1 MTMHFPFICFTSLA
15 AARIASCLTVSNVF
29 FCVTA
34 QPPSFTITSTS
45 HLSAITT
52 DEKAKCEICQA
63 CFFHPDS
70 LVCLVPKVFFGHFS
84 RDHPTRS
91 RNMKHWRNNE
101 VFITPFLL
109 ILKKKFVI
117 PSDYS
122 TKKDII
128 SWTPNFRYTFSIIRE
143 TTPRFFQPKRILL
156 PLGLTGILEY
166 HYPLPIPTARCPESR
181 TKSSQK

>member
-70 LVCLVPKVFFGHFS
+70 LVCLVPRVFFGHFS

-91 RNMKHWRNNE
+91 RNMNE

-109 ILKKKFVI
+109 ILKKNSLFHLII
-117 PSDYS
+117 P
-122 TKKDII
+122 
-128 SWTPNFRYTFSIIRE
+128 
-143 TTPRFFQPKRILL
+143 PKRTLFHELQISVTPFPSSGELR
-156 PLGLTGILEY
+156 
-166 HYPLPIPTARCPESR
+166 HS
-181 TKSSQK
+181 SSQENFVTFGIDRYIGIPLSPSHTNCPMSRIQD

>member
-1 MTMHFPFICFTSLA
+1 MFNTFKCILLCNRTATKFHNHFY
-15 AARIASCLTVSNVF
+15 
-29 FCVTA
+29 
-34 QPPSFTITSTS
+34 ITSVC
-45 HLSAITT
+45 HNHGREGEMRNLPGVFLSSRLPRLSRA
-52 DEKAKCEICQA
+52 QG
-63 CFFHPDS
+63 F
-70 LVCLVPKVFFGHFS
+70 FS

-91 RNMKHWRNNE
+91 RNMKHFRNNE

-166 HYPLPIPTARCPESR
+166 HYPLPIPTARCPGSR

>member
-1 MTMHFPFICFTSLA
+1 MFNSFKCILLCNRTATKFHNHFY
-15 AARIASCLTVSNVF
+15 
-29 FCVTA
+29 
-34 QPPSFTITSTS
+34 ITSVC
-45 HLSAITT
+45 HNHGREGEMRNLPGVVLSSRLPRLSRA
-52 DEKAKCEICQA
+52 QG
-63 CFFHPDS
+63 FF
-70 LVCLVPKVFFGHFS
+70 FFGHFS

-91 RNMKHWRNNE
+91 SNMKQWRNNE
-101 VFITPFLL
+101 VFITPFL
-109 ILKKKFVI
+109 IYSKKKFVI

-143 TTPRFFQPKRILL
+143 TTPRFFQPKRIFL

-166 HYPLPIPTARCPESR
+166 HYPLPTPTARCPGSR

>member
-1 MTMHFPFICFTSLA
+1 MFNSFKCILLCNRTATKFHNHFY
-15 AARIASCLTVSNVF
+15 
-29 FCVTA
+29 
-34 QPPSFTITSTS
+34 ITSVC
-45 HLSAITT
+45 HNHGLEGEMRNLPGVFLSSRLPRLSRA
-52 DEKAKCEICQA
+52 QG
-63 CFFHPDS
+63 F
-70 LVCLVPKVFFGHFS
+70 FFGHFS

-109 ILKKKFVI
+109 ILQKKFVI

>member
-1 MTMHFPFICFTSLA
+1 MFNSFKCILLCNRTATKFHNHFY
-15 AARIASCLTVSNVF
+15 
-29 FCVTA
+29 
-34 QPPSFTITSTS
+34 ITSVC
-45 HLSAITT
+45 HNHGREGEMRNLPGVFLSSRLPRLSRA
-52 DEKAKCEICQA
+52 QG
-63 CFFHPDS
+63 F
-70 LVCLVPKVFFGHFS
+70 FFGHFS

-109 ILKKKFVI
+109 IPPKKSVI
-117 PSDYS
+117 PSDYF

-166 HYPLPIPTARCPESR
+166 HYPLPIPTARCPGSR

>member
-52 DEKAKCEICQA
+52 DEKAKCEICQT

-70 LVCLVPKVFFGHFS
+70 LVCLVPRVFFGHFS

-101 VFITPFLL
+101 VFITPCVHYS
-109 ILKKKFVI
+109 IPSNSQKKFVI

-128 SWTPNFRYTFSIIRE
+128 SWTPNFRYLFHHPGNHAT
-143 TTPRFFQPKRILL
+143 LL
-156 PLGLTGILEY
+156 PAEENFVTFGIDRY
-166 HYPLPIPTARCPESR
+166 IGIPLSPSHTNCPMSR
-181 TKSSQK
+181 IQD

>member
-1 MTMHFPFICFTSLA
+1 MFNSFKCILLCNRTATKFHNHFY
-15 AARIASCLTVSNVF
+15 
-29 FCVTA
+29 
-34 QPPSFTITSTS
+34 ITSVC
-45 HLSAITT
+45 HNHGREGEMRNLPGVFLSSRLPRLSRA
-52 DEKAKCEICQA
+52 QG
-63 CFFHPDS
+63 F
-70 LVCLVPKVFFGHFS
+70 FFGHFS

-109 ILKKKFVI
+109 ILVI

-166 HYPLPIPTARCPESR
+166 HYPLPIPTARCPGSR

>member
-52 DEKAKCEICQA
+52 DEKAKCEICQT

-70 LVCLVPKVFFGHFS
+70 LVCLVPRVFFGHFS

-109 ILKKKFVI
+109 ILKKNSLFHLII
-117 PSDYS
+117 PPKR
-122 TKKDII
+122 TLFHELQI
-128 SWTPNFRYTFSIIRE
+128 SVTFSIIRE

-166 HYPLPIPTARCPESR
+166 HYPLPIPTARCPGSR

>member
-1 MTMHFPFICFTSLA
+1 MFNSFKCILLCNRTATKFHNHFY
-15 AARIASCLTVSNVF
+15 
-29 FCVTA
+29 
-34 QPPSFTITSTS
+34 ITSVC
-45 HLSAITT
+45 HNHGREGEMRNLPGVFLSSRLPRLSRA
-52 DEKAKCEICQA
+52 QG
-63 CFFHPDS
+63 
-70 LVCLVPKVFFGHFS
+70 FFGHFS

-109 ILKKKFVI
+109 ILKKKKFVI

-143 TTPRFFQPKRILL
+143 TTPRFFQPNRILL

-166 HYPLPIPTARCPESR
+166 HYPLPIPTARCPGSR